1 MASGNAV
8 KKKEGVKKKNIAA
21 RSKTRGRSKA
31 SAKKSLNNE
40 VQGIILIA
48 LGLLLLVSLIMGQSA
63 VVPKAVSGFLFGAF
77 GLFAYVVPVM
87 LIVWGV
93 FRILLKKVTLHGGK
107 IASSIAFVL
116 SVIGILHCI
125 MTDVF
130 QKAPDYW
137 AAIAD
142 TYAAQAG
149 MGAMATLYVYPLF
162 ALFDTVATYII
173 FAAIIAITLILLFN
187 FSYKEAGEQVKRTF
201 NAFSEQAAVRHAERQ
216 AEKEAEK
223 QRQPVEMFDDII
235 EKEHEEPVKKQEK
248 ERKKGKKIKESESI
262 QEENIFGAAGPIT
275 VRHYDEDFIDYTMPE
290 IPPETS
296 VTETTP
302 SVNGE
307 EKALNEP
314 PDYQELEEPEA
325 LKAAEAVKA
334 TEVKPA
340 EAMPASNQKG
350 LEQMPKPVYKFPPVS
365 LLNLPAGRK
374 QSVKTNYNQNA
385 MRLVKAFA
393 SFGIK
398 TEIAD
403 IAVGPAITRYEL
415 TVEQGTRVSRILAL
429 ADDIALAMAAVG
441 VRIEAPIPGKSAIG
455 VEIPNESVSMV
466 TLREVLDT
474 EEFRSSKSCV
484 SIALGKDITGKAII
498 VDIAKMPH
506 LLIAGQTGSGK
517 SVAINSLITSILY
530 KASPEEVRLIL
541 VDPKQVELSIYNG
554 IPNLL
559 LPVVT
564 DPKKAAGALQYVVRT
579 MENRYSEFNR
589 KKVKDI
595 MRYNEVCRQNGE
607 AIMYRIVVI
616 VDELNDLMMVC
627 PGEVEDSVMRI
638 AQLARAAGIYLVLAT
653 QRPSVNVITG
663 VIKANIPSRMAFAVS
678 SSHDSKTILDR
689 VGAEKLVGRGDML
702 YHHNGDAKPMRIQ
715 GAYIDET
722 EVERIVQFIKDSAS
736 EPEYID
742 EECIDVVESKDGDAD
757 DGSGED
763 MGYDELIFKAI
774 ETVMEGQQASIS
786 LLQRKLGV
794 GYARAGRLIDA
805 MENMRIIGPSQ
816 GSKPREI
823 LITYEQYIQNYKKKF

>member
-1 MASGNAV
+1 
-8 KKKEGVKKKNIAA
+8 
-21 RSKTRGRSKA
+21 
-31 SAKKSLNNE
+31 
-40 VQGIILIA
+40 
-48 LGLLLLVSLIMGQSA
+48 
-63 VVPKAVSGFLFGAF
+63 
-77 GLFAYVVPVM
+77 
-87 LIVWGV
+87 
-93 FRILLKKVTLHGGK
+93 
-107 IASSIAFVL
+107 
-116 SVIGILHCI
+116 
-125 MTDVF
+125 
-130 QKAPDYW
+130 
-137 AAIAD
+137 
-142 TYAAQAG
+142 
-149 MGAMATLYVYPLF
+149 
-162 ALFDTVATYII
+162 
-173 FAAIIAITLILLFN
+173 
-187 FSYKEAGEQVKRTF
+187 
-201 NAFSEQAAVRHAERQ
+201 
-216 AEKEAEK
+216 
-223 QRQPVEMFDDII
+223 MFDDII

-248 ERKKGKKIKESESI
+248 KKGKKVKESESI

-290 IPPETS
+290 IPPEAP
-296 VTETTP
+296 VTEAAP
-302 SVNGE
+302 PVDGE
-307 EKALNEP
+307 EEALNEP
-314 PDYQELEEPEA
+314 PAYQESEEPETS
-325 LKAAEAVKA
+325 KAAETVQAA
-334 TEVKPA
+334 AVKPA
-340 EAMPASNQKG
+340 EAALVSNQEA
-350 LEQMPKPVYKFPPVS
+350 LEQAPKPVYKFPTVS

-595 MRYNEVCRQNGE
+595 TRYNEVCRQNGE

-702 YHHNGDAKPMRIQ
+702 YHHNGEAKPMRIQ

-742 EECIDVVESKDGDAD
+742 EECIAVVESKDGDAD
-757 DGSGED
+757 EGSGED

>member
-8 KKKEGVKKKNIAA
+8 KKKEGAKKKNTSA
-21 RSKTRGRSKA
+21 RSKTRGKSRA

-40 VQGIILIA
+40 VQGIVLIA

-77 GLFAYVVPVM
+77 GLFAYVVPIL

-107 IASSIAFVL
+107 IASSVAFVL
-116 SVIGILHCI
+116 SVVGILHCI

-162 ALFDTVATYII
+162 ALFDIVATYII

-187 FSYKEAGEQVKRTF
+187 FSYKEAGVQVKRTLD
-201 NAFSEQAAVRHAERQ
+201 AFSEQAAVRHAERQ
-216 AEKEAEK
+216 AEKEAE
-223 QRQPVEMFDDII
+223 RQHRKPVEMFDDII
-235 EKEHEEPVKKQEK
+235 EEKHEEPVRKQSKEKKK
-248 ERKKGKKIKESESI
+248 EKKIKESENI

-290 IPPETS
+290 IPPETP
-296 VTETTP
+296 VIEAVQP
-302 SVNGE
+302 EQDE
-307 EKALNEP
+307 EALNEP
-314 PDYQELEEPEA
+314 LIYQEPERLEKTEA
-325 LKAAEAVKA
+325 VESVQVTAAESVKSIH
-334 TEVKPA
+334 TENK
-340 EAMPASNQKG
+340 ED
-350 LEQMPKPVYKFPPVS
+350 LEQPPKPVYKFPPVS
-365 LLNLPAGRK
+365 LLNLPVGRK
-374 QSVKTNYNQNA
+374 QTVKTNYNQNA
-385 MRLVKAFA
+385 TRLVKAFA

-484 SIALGKDITGKAII
+484 SVALGKDITGKAII

-607 AIMYRIVVI
+607 TIMYRIVVI

-663 VIKANIPSRMAFAVS
+663 VIKANIPSRMAFAVA

-742 EECIDVVESKDGDAD
+742 EECIAVVESKDGDAE